1 MLSSLQKQL
10 EIFQSLSKVLEEEEE
25 KNKTSISSIRKD
37 LERELEKLKA
47 ERIRKYEAYAEGV
60 TGREEYLSEKKAL
73 SEKIEKIQTRY
84 EQLQSITTEEE
95 AVMEDIK
102 KVRKVLNAL
111 IEKEPARIT
120 DEPVKIYV
128 NEFQA
133 SSIDIGI
140 RYWVKTEDYWESRW
154 RVLEEIKEE
163 FDHNNIAIPFE
174 QLDVNLIPQEKE

>member
-1 MLSSLQKQL
+1 MS
-10 EIFQSLSKVLEEEEE
+10 VL
-25 KNKTSISSIRKD
+25 N
-37 LERELEKLKA
+37 
-47 ERIRKYEAYAEGV
+47 
-60 TGREEYLSEKKAL
+60 
-73 SEKIEKIQTRY
+73 
-84 EQLQSITTEEE
+84 
-95 AVMEDIK
+95 
-102 KVRKVLNAL
+102 RKVLNAL